1 MKTAV
6 AIAVAALANCLAN
19 LCLSIGMKQIGQAQP
34 MGVAWLLGT
43 GFHVV
48 TNGWMILGVVLLF
61 IFLAAYLTALS
72 WADLSFVLPATAPAY
87 LLNAGLS
94 KIFLHETISL
104 TRWAGTV
111 LIVTGTWLV
120 ARTYTAAPSSPPV
133 KTAAPHDLA
142 PQGPL
147 VDNPG
152 VIPAQPVPGGSISAR
167 SDS

>member
-6 AIAVAALANCLAN
+6 VIAVAALANSFGN
-19 LCLSIGMKQIGQAQP
+19 LCLSIGMKQIGAAQP
-34 MGVAWLLGT
+34 LGVAWIVGT

-48 TNGWMILGVVLLF
+48 SNGWMILGVLLLL

-87 LLNAGLS
+87 LINAALS
-94 KIFLHETISL
+94 KFYLHESVSL

-120 ARTYTAAPSSPPV
+120 ARTYTGTPSALSTASPE
-133 KTAAPHDLA
+133 
-142 PQGPL
+142 PQEIASHGHRMDSPS
-147 VDNPG
+147 G
-152 VIPAQPVPGGSISAR
+152 IPARPAAGGGISAR
-167 SDS
+167 SGS

>member
-6 AIAVAALANCLAN
+6 VLAVAVLANSFGN
-19 LCLSIGMKQIGQAQP
+19 LCLSIGMKQIGSARP
-34 MGVAWLLGT
+34 LGVAWIVGT

-48 TNGWMILGVVLLF
+48 SNDWMILGVFLLL

-87 LLNAGLS
+87 LINAGLS
-94 KIFLHETISL
+94 KYYLHESISL

-120 ARTYTAAPSSPPV
+120 ARTYTGTPSSPLA
-133 KTAAPHDLA
+133 KTREPKEITAHG
-142 PQGPL
+142 QR
-147 VDNPG
+147 VDSPPG
-152 VIPAQPVPGGSISAR
+152 IPARPAPGEGVSAR
-167 SDS
+167 SGS